1 MRCKQCRV
9 LLPGYIQREL
19 APQQR
24 AQVSRHL
31 NVCADCYAVYMDQR
45 QLVREL
51 SINVPRIGIDTSP
64 HLERIK
70 LAVMAD
76 LVRPQKPPVRTYQQA
91 RYSLAALLLVIALLV
106 PLTMRSHSFELPT
119 PPRPAMLTPEGT
131 AVAAIFATETATL
144 TATIQTNY
152 APVSGSTDTP

>member
-19 APQQR
+19 TPQQR

-31 NVCADCYAVYMDQR
+31 NACAECYTVYMDQR

-51 SINVPRIGIDTSP
+51 SINVPRIGSNAAP
-64 HLERIK
+64 NLERIK
-70 LAVMAD
+70 LAVMSD
-76 LVRPQKPPVRTYQQA
+76 LAHPKKPALRTYQPA

-106 PLTMRSHSFELPT
+106 PLTAHSHSFELPT
-119 PPRPAMLTPEGT
+119 QPRPATLTPEGT

-144 TATIQTNY
+144 TATIQMNY
-152 APVSGSTDTP
+152 APVLGSTDTP